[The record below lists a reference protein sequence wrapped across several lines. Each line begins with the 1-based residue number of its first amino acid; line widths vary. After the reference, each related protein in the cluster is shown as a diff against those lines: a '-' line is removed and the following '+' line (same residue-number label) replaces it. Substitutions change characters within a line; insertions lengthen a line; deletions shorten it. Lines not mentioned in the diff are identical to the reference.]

1 MIPREWPGPF
11 SGRRG
16 QKWRTSTCIRRES
29 GSAASRPASA
39 PVKTLVG
46 HEDPPKMAGR
56 ELFSQPPPWTS
67 ISGNQTHLRNN
78 TVSMAARREPA
89 SSLQQPTPTATAV
102 FLFFSRTVRNQ
113 REQGE
118 PERADECETTKKRNR
133 TTETE
138 ENGEQVDLLRQPPK
152 LVPT

>member
-1 MIPREWPGPF
+1 MA
-11 SGRRG
+11 
-16 QKWRTSTCIRRES
+16 RTIL
-29 GSAASRPASA
+29 GAAR
-39 PVKTLVG
+39 
-46 HEDPPKMAGR
+46 PKMAD
-56 ELFSQPPPWTS
+56 QYVHPPRVRIGGSTSS
-67 ISGNQTHLRNN
+67 ISTCKNACGSRGPSENGWPRALQ
-78 TVSMAARREPA
+78 PA
-89 SSLQQPTPTATAV
+89 SPLDQHLWQPDAPPQQHCINGSQKRTGFVASTTHTHRNGR
-102 FLFFSRTVRNQ
+102 FSFFSRTVRNQ